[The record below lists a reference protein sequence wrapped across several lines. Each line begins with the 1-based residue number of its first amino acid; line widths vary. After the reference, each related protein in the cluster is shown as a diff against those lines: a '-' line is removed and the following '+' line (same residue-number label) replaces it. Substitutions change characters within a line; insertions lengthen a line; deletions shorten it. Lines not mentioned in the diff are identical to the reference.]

1 MKRLTVEEMHAQLE
15 AGKAKLRP
23 LPDIEIGSK
32 TKKGYNKNYIR
43 DWFVFAPRKGKRQ

>member
-1 MKRLTVEEMHAQLE
+1 MKRLTVKEMHAQLK

-23 LPDIEIGSK
+23 LQDIESGSK

-43 DWFVFAPRKGKRQ
+43 DWFDFESRKGSSQ